1 MCRDLGLGDQLSH
14 LLSDSPSKV
23 PHVTVPLVKPRSRE
37 RRVGSFS
44 VSLQRTDKPAPFTL
58 FLGTDHA
65 VDCRHVTG
73 IRVDVDG
80 VDRDLGLWN
89 QLLVVVGLQIPDVN
103 HAALV
108 SDNQL
113 RLENT
118 QDVLFMDSTRLQ
130 ANTLN
135 SIKIRIKKNKY
146 LATTINELAEAS
158 PINQCCPTWF
168 GCRHTQLI
176 GALTWNIL

>member
-1 MCRDLGLGDQLSH
+1 MQGSWSWGSAE
-14 LLSDSPSKV
+14 SP
-23 PHVTVPLVKPRSRE
+23 PLRFPRQGSTRNSSPGEAKEQRKTSRI
-37 RRVGSFS
+37 VQGQF
-44 VSLQRTDKPAPFTL
+44 TANHKTAPFTL
-58 FLGTDHA
+58 FSGTDHA

-80 VDRDLGLWN
+80 VDRDLGLRN

-118 QDVLFMDSTRLQ
+118 QDASFMDSTGLQ

-135 SIKIRIKKNKY
+135 SIKIRIKTNMNPWLLK
-146 LATTINELAEAS
+146 LTRL
-158 PINQCCPTWF
+158 
-168 GCRHTQLI
+168 HQLI
-176 GALTWNIL
+176 SVVPPGWGAGTHS